1 MKKMW
6 NKVTATFLMLVM
18 VVTTVLG
25 AAPALSVKAE
35 PVTMGRLTSGS
46 GNANGHFGSTTPAPE
61 AFVLSNNADYTNQ
74 AYSLKLRINSDVD
87 KTRLRIVTKYA
98 DDNNWAFLMYDVG
111 SWKWQY
117 KKDGNEAWQNDTLA
131 LPRLEKGQLAEIK
144 LSYTDTGLEVDV
156 NGTKATVTETN
167 FVAFKD
173 KAGQVGVGGAT
184 FGTAYTDVYFND
196 VVVGET
202 PEDLNTW
209 KVYKDNLAGQTW
221 DPAAQYEEVVPAG
234 RKWITIQ
241 TGSQNGGGHS
251 YSGATGPALLL
262 DKDRT
267 IKPADVFSLSFTPI
281 NSRNF
286 GFFYSY
292 VNDTD
297 FLYIGYDSSSKW
309 YWQNGAGSYGSLN
322 GDFETP
328 ENGKEMTFSVTMSR
342 ETLTVTV
349 NGISGATNNQNVGN
363 WLETNSGKGNPGVMV
378 KTANQSLK
386 FADAKVKEIACMEDT
401 WAFAKD
407 RTGQSQSSEYINL
420 ADVSGTVTAKDG
432 GAALKGATVRFGS
445 KSAKTDDNGAYQLA
459 DVEVGTYTVA
469 VSCPGYEAV
478 TQEVE
483 VQDADQGENVFN
495 FTLSQKAPID
505 LKNYKSIESDYMKV
519 YVGPNFPV
527 VARYEVKGK
536 EDVYFRGN
544 ETDLAKMNTVLIN
557 KTEIV
562 PEVNAKIEGSKAS
575 YEMSLKNEEA
585 NIDMNMTVEISVK
598 DNDLTW
604 EITKIERKDGTAK
617 TASIDIPQLNLLS
630 VDQVEE
636 NASFA
641 GAVKSTDTKKS
652 GDKFITFDDGFVAQ
666 KSVGYVYGFLTNKNL
681 SAGLFS
687 NSEAEDDL
695 RVIMNSGADTMSLTS
710 AQWYYEAGDKGGQK
724 QSDTYDYPLSE
735 LPYAKVCIAE
745 DMNEDKTI
753 DWQDAAVAYRDII
766 NVPMGSEDVKDLVNY
781 RIVMNFGSAVSN
793 PYSVTADNIKKV
805 ALATDGLPQA
815 VMLKGY
821 GNEGHDSANSEY
833 ADISE
838 REGGVDDFQDLLK
851 VAHEYDAE
859 IGIHV
864 NAQEAYPEARSFN
877 DSMIMGPQQGG
888 WGWLDQSRVINKIW
902 DLGTQARYKRFTQ
915 LFDRINNTNL
925 LSLDW
930 DKGEYVKDSQGTL
943 ASAEDI
949 AAAVKKAGA
958 DNMDFIYLDVWYQDA
973 WETRRIAE
981 EINSLGWRFSTEF
994 PYEGEYDSTW
1004 SHWAT
1009 EGPYGGSATK
1019 GLNSDI
1025 IRFLRNDMRDVQV
1038 LNWVSH
1044 GGAADNPLLGGY
1056 KLEGFEGWGGDQDF
1070 NNYLYLTFAENL
1082 PTKFLQHYQVI
1093 DWENYAEGTSPVGN
1107 QEKQITLKNGDD
1119 KVVVTRNE
1127 AQRSDE
1133 IIEREITLNNK
1144 TVLSATSDHFYY
1156 LLPWTDS
1163 DTKETK
1169 LYHYNLEG
1177 GTSTWN
1183 VPDGFTGNLTMY
1195 ELSDQG
1201 RGEAI
1206 AVPVS
1211 NGQITLEAKA
1221 NTAYVIV
1228 TDGKEAPTADTVN
1241 FGETT
1246 AVKDPGFNSYADGDK
1261 LDADV
1266 WTGADNDAVKVTKAW
1281 TGDQR
1286 LTIESPAE
1294 DVAVSTELTGLKAG
1308 KEYVA
1313 EVYVE
1318 NRSDSKASV
1327 EVNTG
1332 TIKESAYTMRSI
1344 AKNYVASDQKHSGN
1358 QDGSYMQRMY
1368 VAFTAESAT
1377 ATLTISRGAGEGA
1390 AYFDD
1395 IRIIDKKIANY
1406 KEDGSFE
1413 QDFESVTSGY
1423 YPFVLGAAQRGG
1435 DGQLHLSQD
1444 NGKYTSVG
1452 WGGYVINDVVEGEWS
1467 LKQHC
1472 DSGAGSGRTGI
1483 LYQTIPQN
1491 FRFEAGK
1498 TYKVEFDYEAGSS
1511 AYAVVKGDGEQ
1522 AANVAESDYLAAT
1535 AGTSKASHYEFEIT
1549 GSESGQTW
1557 FGIYANGAKQPGG
1570 AYGQQDLILDNL
1582 KITPV
1587 KSGEIDTTKLEAELN
1602 NADKVVLDKF
1612 EDGKEKD
1619 AFEAA
1624 YAAAQKALENPT
1636 DQVAVDQ
1643 AVKDLKA
1650 AREALLATSPKPEE
1664 DKEAPTKPSDLKV
1677 KETTTTTV
1685 KVEWKASADNV
1696 GVTGYN
1702 VYVDGKLVKTVKGDV
1717 LTAELKDLKA
1727 DTEYTIEVE
1736 AVDAA
1741 ENKSEKASV
1750 KAKTEK
1756 EEQKPE
1762 EDKEAPTKP
1771 SDLKVTDK
1779 TATKVKIEWKASK
1792 DNVGVTGYEIFV
1804 NGKSIGTVEGD
1815 VLTAEIAK
1823 LAPNTE
1829 YAIEVAAFDAAGNKS
1844 AAASV
1849 KVKTEEKTQ
1858 ETPTTPTTPSTP
1870 ELTPGAVQTG
1880 DATPFAAPLMMM
1892 LMAAAMFAGVS
1903 AIRARKR
1910 K

>member
-1 MKKMW
+1 MKKKW
-6 NKVTATFLMLVM
+6 NKVTAALLMLVM

-35 PVTMGRLTSGS
+35 PVTMGHLKSGS
-46 GNANGHFGSTTPAPE
+46 GNANGHFGSATPE
-61 AFVLSNNADYTNQ
+61 AFVLSEKADYTNQ

-87 KTRLRIVTKYA
+87 KTRLRIVTKYK

-144 LSYTDTGLEVDV
+144 LSYKDNGLEIDV
-156 NGTKATVTETN
+156 NGTKATVTEAN
-167 FVAFKD
+167 FVALKD
-173 KAGQVGVGGAT
+173 VQGKVGVGGAT
-184 FGTAYTDVYFND
+184 FGDAYTDVYFND

-202 PEDLNTW
+202 KEDLNTW
-209 KVYKDNLAGQTW
+209 KLYKDNLAGQEW
-221 DPAAQYEEVVPAG
+221 DPAAQYEETVPAG
-234 RKWITIQ
+234 RKWITIR

-251 YSGATGPALLL
+251 YAGATGPALLL

-281 NSRNF
+281 NSGNF

-292 VNDTD
+292 VNDND

-309 YWQNGAGSYGSLN
+309 YWQNGSGSYGSLN

-342 ETLTVTV
+342 EALTVTV
-349 NGISGATNNQNVGN
+349 NGISGTTNNQNAGN
-363 WLETNSGKGNPGVMV
+363 WLETNAGKGHPGVMV

-386 FADAKVKEIACMEDT
+386 FADAKVNETACMEDT
-401 WAFAKD
+401 WEFAKD
-407 RTGQSQSSEYINL
+407 RDGQSQSSEYINL
-420 ADVSGTVTAKDG
+420 ATVSGTVTAKDG

-445 KSAKTDDNGAYQLA
+445 KSAKTDDNGAYQIE
-459 DVEVGTYTVA
+459 DVEVGTYTA
-469 VSCPGYEAV
+469 AASCPGYEAI

-483 VQDADQGENVFN
+483 VQDAAEGENVFN
-495 FTLSQKAPID
+495 FTLSEKTPID

-536 EDVYFRGN
+536 DDVYFRGN
-544 ETDLAKMNTVLIN
+544 ESDLAKVNTVVIN
-557 KTEIV
+557 GKEIT
-562 PEVNAKIEGSKAS
+562 PEVKAKIEGAKAS
-575 YEMSLKNEEA
+575 YEMTLKYEGEDEETKI
-585 NIDMNMTVEISVK
+585 NINMNMTVEISVK

-604 EITKIERKDGTAK
+604 EITKIDRKEGTDK
-617 TASIDIPQLNLLS
+617 IASIDIPQLNLLS

-710 AQWYYEAGDKGGQK
+710 AQWYYEAGDKGGQA
-724 QSDTYDYPLSE
+724 QAATYDYPLSE

-766 NVPMGSEDVKDLVNY
+766 NVPYGSEDVKDLVNY
-781 RIVMNFGSAVSN
+781 RIVMNFGSAVTN

-838 REGGVDDFQDLLK
+838 REGGVDDFRDLLD
-851 VAHEYDAE
+851 VAHEYDTE

-877 DSMIMGPQQGG
+877 DDMIMGPQQGG

-902 DLGTQARYKRFTQ
+902 DLGTQARYKRFAQ

-943 ASAEDI
+943 ASADEI

-958 DNMDFIYLDVWYQDA
+958 DNMDFIYLDVWYQNA

-1038 LNWVSH
+1038 LNWVGH

-1093 DWENYAEGTSPVGN
+1093 DWENYAEGESPVGN

-1133 IIEREITLNNK
+1133 IIEREITLNDK
-1144 TVLSATSDHFYY
+1144 TVLSATNDHFYY

-1183 VPDGFTGNLTMY
+1183 VPDGFTGNLTM
-1195 ELSDQG
+1195 
-1201 RGEAI
+1201 
-1206 AVPVS
+1206 
-1211 NGQITLEAKA
+1211 
-1221 NTAYVIV
+1221 
-1228 TDGKEAPTADTVN
+1228 
-1241 FGETT
+1241 
-1246 AVKDPGFNSYADGDK
+1246 
-1261 LDADV
+1261 
-1266 WTGADNDAVKVTKAW
+1266 
-1281 TGDQR
+1281 
-1286 LTIESPAE
+1286 
-1294 DVAVSTELTGLKAG
+1294 
-1308 KEYVA
+1308 
-1313 EVYVE
+1313 
-1318 NRSDSKASV
+1318 
-1327 EVNTG
+1327 
-1332 TIKESAYTMRSI
+1332 
-1344 AKNYVASDQKHSGN
+1344 
-1358 QDGSYMQRMY
+1358 
-1368 VAFTAESAT
+1368 
-1377 ATLTISRGAGEGA
+1377 
-1390 AYFDD
+1390 
-1395 IRIIDKKIANY
+1395 
-1406 KEDGSFE
+1406 
-1413 QDFESVTSGY
+1413 
-1423 YPFVLGAAQRGG
+1423 
-1435 DGQLHLSQD
+1435 
-1444 NGKYTSVG
+1444 
-1452 WGGYVINDVVEGEWS
+1452 
-1467 LKQHC
+1467 
-1472 DSGAGSGRTGI
+1472 
-1483 LYQTIPQN
+1483 
-1491 FRFEAGK
+1491 
-1498 TYKVEFDYEAGSS
+1498 
-1511 AYAVVKGDGEQ
+1511 
-1522 AANVAESDYLAAT
+1522 
-1535 AGTSKASHYEFEIT
+1535 
-1549 GSESGQTW
+1549 
-1557 FGIYANGAKQPGG
+1557 
-1570 AYGQQDLILDNL
+1570 
-1582 KITPV
+1582 
-1587 KSGEIDTTKLEAELN
+1587 
-1602 NADKVVLDKF
+1602 
-1612 EDGKEKD
+1612 
-1619 AFEAA
+1619 
-1624 YAAAQKALENPT
+1624 
-1636 DQVAVDQ
+1636 
-1643 AVKDLKA
+1643 
-1650 AREALLATSPKPEE
+1650 
-1664 DKEAPTKPSDLKV
+1664 
-1677 KETTTTTV
+1677 
-1685 KVEWKASADNV
+1685 
-1696 GVTGYN
+1696 
-1702 VYVDGKLVKTVKGDV
+1702 
-1717 LTAELKDLKA
+1717 
-1727 DTEYTIEVE
+1727 
-1736 AVDAA
+1736 
-1741 ENKSEKASV
+1741 
-1750 KAKTEK
+1750 
-1756 EEQKPE
+1756 
-1762 EDKEAPTKP
+1762 
-1771 SDLKVTDK
+1771 
-1779 TATKVKIEWKASK
+1779 
-1792 DNVGVTGYEIFV
+1792 
-1804 NGKSIGTVEGD
+1804 
-1815 VLTAEIAK
+1815 
-1823 LAPNTE
+1823 
-1829 YAIEVAAFDAAGNKS
+1829 
-1844 AAASV
+1844 
-1849 KVKTEEKTQ
+1849 
-1858 ETPTTPTTPSTP
+1858 
-1870 ELTPGAVQTG
+1870 
-1880 DATPFAAPLMMM
+1880 
-1892 LMAAAMFAGVS
+1892 
-1903 AIRARKR
+1903 
-1910 K
+1910 

>member
-1 MKKMW
+1 MKKIW
-6 NKVTATFLMLVM
+6 QKASATFLMLVM
-18 VVTTVLG
+18 VATAALV
-25 AAPALSVKAE
+25 AAPPLPVQAE
-35 PVTMGRLTSGS
+35 GVTMGRLTSGS
-46 GNANGHFGSTTPAPE
+46 GNANGHFGSETPE
-61 AFVLSNNADYTNQ
+61 AFVLSNKDDYTDQ
-74 AYSLKLRINSDVD
+74 AYSLKMRINSDVD
-87 KTRLRIVTKYA
+87 KTRLRIVTKYK
-98 DDNNWAFLMYDVG
+98 DDDNWAFLMYDVG
-111 SWKWQY
+111 NWKWQY
-117 KKDGNEAWQNDTLA
+117 KKDGNEAWQNDALA

-144 LSYTDTGLEVDV
+144 LSYTGDGLEVDV
-156 NGTKATVTETN
+156 NGTKATVAEAN
-167 FVAFKD
+167 FIALKD
-173 KAGQVGVGGAT
+173 VPGKVGVGGAT
-184 FGTAYTDVYFND
+184 FETAYTDVYFND
-196 VVVGET
+196 VAVGDAK
-202 PEDLNTW
+202 EDLNTW
-209 KVYKDNLAGQTW
+209 KLYKDNLAGQTW
-221 DPAAQYEEVVPAG
+221 DPSAQYEEAVPAG

-241 TGSQNGGGHS
+241 TGSQNSGGHN
-251 YSGATGPALLL
+251 YAGATGPALLL

-267 IKPADVFSLSFTPI
+267 ISPSDVFGLSFTPI
-281 NSRNF
+281 NSGNF

-292 VNDTD
+292 VSDSD

-309 YWQNGAGSYGSLN
+309 YWQNGSGSYGSLN

-328 ENGKEMTFSVTMSR
+328 ENGKEMTFAVTMSR
-342 ETLTVTV
+342 EALTVTV
-349 NGISGATNNQNVGN
+349 NGISGATNNQNAGN
-363 WLETNSGKGNPGVMV
+363 WLETNAGKGHPGVMV

-386 FADAKVKEIACMEDT
+386 FADAKVNDTACMEDT
-401 WAFAKD
+401 WEFAKD
-407 RTGQSQSSEYINL
+407 RAGQSQSEEYINL

-432 GAALKGATVRFGS
+432 GTALKGATVRFGS
-445 KSAKTDDNGAYQLA
+445 KSAKTDENGQYQIA

-469 VSCPGYEAV
+469 ASCPGYEAG

-483 VQDADQGENVFN
+483 VQDSDEGENVFN
-495 FTLSQKAPID
+495 FTLSQKTPID

-519 YVGPNFPV
+519 YIGPDFPV

-536 EDVYFRGN
+536 DDVYFRGN
-544 ETDLAKMNTVLIN
+544 ETDLAKVNTVVIN
-557 KTEIV
+557 GEDIA
-562 PEVNAKIEGSKAS
+562 PEVSTKIEGAKAS
-575 YEMSLKNEEA
+575 YEMTLKHEEA

-598 DNDLTW
+598 ENDLTW
-604 EITKIERKDGTAK
+604 RITKIERKEGTAK
-617 TASIDIPQLNLLS
+617 TASIDIPQLSLLS

-666 KSVGYVYGFLTNKNL
+666 KSAGYVYGFLTNKNL

-695 RVIMNSGADTMSLTS
+695 RVVMNSGADTMSLTS
-710 AQWYYEAGDKGGQK
+710 AKWYYEAGDNNGQK
-724 QSDTYDYPLSE
+724 QAGTYDYPLSE

-745 DMNEDKTI
+745 DMNEDQTI

-766 NVPMGSEDVKDLVNY
+766 NIPMGSDDVKDLVNY

-838 REGGVDDFQDLLK
+838 REGGVDGFQDLLK
-851 VAHEYDAE
+851 VAHEYDTE

-877 DSMIMGPQQGG
+877 DDMIMGPQQGG
-888 WGWLDQSRVINKIW
+888 WGWLDQSRVIDKIW

-915 LFDRINNTNL
+915 LFDRINSTNL

-943 ASAEDI
+943 ASPEDI

-958 DNMDFIYLDVWYQDA
+958 DNMDFIYLDVWYQNA

-1082 PTKFLQHYQVI
+1082 PTKFLQHYQAI
-1093 DWENYAEGTSPVGN
+1093 DWENYEKGESPVGN
-1107 QEKQITLKNGDD
+1107 QEKQITLKNGDNR
-1119 KVVVTRNE
+1119 VVVTRNE

-1133 IIEREITLNNK
+1133 IIEREITLNDK

-1183 VPDGFTGNLTMY
+1183 VPDGFAGNLTMY

-1221 NTAYVIV
+1221 KTAYVIV
-1228 TDGKEAPTADTVN
+1228 TGEKEALTADIVN

-1266 WTGADNDAVKVTKAW
+1266 WTGTGKDAVKVRKAW

-1286 LTIESPAE
+1286 LTIENPSE
-1294 DVAVSTELTGLKAG
+1294 DVAVSTELTGLQAG
-1308 KEYVA
+1308 KDYVA
-1313 EVYVE
+1313 EAYVE
-1318 NRSDSKASV
+1318 NRSDSKASI

-1332 TIKESAYTMRSI
+1332 KNKESAYTMRSI

-1358 QDGSYMQRMY
+1358 ADGSYMQRMY
-1368 VAFTAESAT
+1368 VAFTAESET
-1377 ATLTISRGAGEGA
+1377 AKLTIRREAGKGATC
-1390 AYFDD
+1390 FDD
-1395 IRIIDKKIANY
+1395 IRIVDKKIENY

-1423 YPFVLGAAQRGG
+1423 YPFVLGSAQRGG

-1444 NGKYTSVG
+1444 NGQYTSVG
-1452 WGGYVINDVVEGEWS
+1452 WGGYAINDVIKGEWS

-1472 DSGAGSGRTGI
+1472 DSRAGSGRTGL

-1511 AYAVVKGDGEQ
+1511 AYAVVLGDGEQ
-1522 AANVAESDYLAAT
+1522 FNNATENDYLAAT
-1535 AGTSKASHYEFEIT
+1535 AGTGKASHYEFAIT

-1557 FGIYANGAKQPGG
+1557 FGIYANGSKQPGG

-1582 KITPV
+1582 KITPEETTDEV
-1587 KSGEIDTTKLEAELN
+1587 DTTKLEEALN
-1602 NADKVVLDKF
+1602 NAAQVVLDEFK
-1612 EDGKEKD
+1612 DGTEKD
-1619 AFEAA
+1619 TFKAA
-1624 YAAAQKALENPT
+1624 YAAAQKVLENPT
-1636 DQVAVDQ
+1636 DQAAADQ
-1643 AVKDLKA
+1643 ALKDLEE
-1650 AREALLATSPKPEE
+1650 ARKALLATASEPEADTEKP
-1664 DKEAPTKPSDLKV
+1664 AAPSDLKV
-1677 KETTTTTV
+1677 TEATETTV
-1685 KVEWKASADNV
+1685 KVEWKASTDNV

-1702 VYVDGKLVKTVKGDV
+1702 VYVDEKLVETVKEDV
-1717 LTAELKDLKA
+1717 LTAELKDLKP
-1727 DTEYTIEVE
+1727 DTEYAIEVE
-1736 AVDAA
+1736 AFDVAG
-1741 ENKSEKASV
+1741 NISEKDSI
-1750 KAKTEK
+1750 KATTKK
-1756 EEQKPE
+1756 GEQKPE
-1762 EDKEAPTKP
+1762 KDTEKPAAP
-1771 SDLKVTDK
+1771 SDLKAIETTTTTV
-1779 TATKVKIEWKASK
+1779 KVAWKASK
-1792 DNVGVTGYEIFV
+1792 DDAGVTGYEIFV
-1804 NGKSIGTVEGD
+1804 NGKSIGTVDGD

-1823 LAPNTE
+1823 LAPKTE
-1829 YAIEVAAFDAAGNKS
+1829 YTVEVVAFDAAGNRS
-1844 AAASV
+1844 VAVSV
-1849 KVKTEEKTQ
+1849 KVKTEEGKTI
-1858 ETPTTPTTPSTP
+1858 ETRITP
-1870 ELTPGAVQTG
+1870 ELKPGAVQTG
-1880 DATPFAAPLMMM
+1880 DRTVPMFYAGIMMFAV
-1892 LMAAAMFAGVS
+1892 AAAILTWG
-1903 AIRARKR
+1903 RKR
-1910 K
+1910 RK